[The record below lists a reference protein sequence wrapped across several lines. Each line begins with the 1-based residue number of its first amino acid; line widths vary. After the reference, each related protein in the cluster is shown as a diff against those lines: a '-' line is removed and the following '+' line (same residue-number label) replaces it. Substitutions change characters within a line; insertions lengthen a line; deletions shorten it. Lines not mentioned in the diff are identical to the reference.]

1 MTNQFLSKKEV
12 KSLLHF
18 KSDTSLYTLEQKDET
33 FPQKIRISLRELV
46 IVRRD
51 IFLTGI
57 SQSRTPLGSLMIIK
71 LNPFISRASIGIMT
85 LPKIAI
91 LAISF

>member
-33 FPQKIRISLRELV
+33 FPQKIRIGLRRISACGEIYSWLES
-46 IVRRD
+46 RRVKRREVA
-51 IFLTGI
+51 
-57 SQSRTPLGSLMIIK
+57 QC
-71 LNPFISRASIGIMT
+71 
-85 LPKIAI
+85 
-91 LAISF
+91 

>member
-51 IFLTGI
+51 LLLAEI

-71 LNPFISRASIGIMT
+71 LNPFISQNDKG
-85 LPKIAI
+85 
-91 LAISF
+91 LALE

>member
-33 FPQKIRISLRELV
+33 FLQR
-46 IVRRD
+46 
-51 IFLTGI
+51 
-57 SQSRTPLGSLMIIK
+57 
-71 LNPFISRASIGIMT
+71 
-85 LPKIAI
+85 
-91 LAISF
+91 

>member
-85 LPKIAI
+85 LPMITNIA
-91 LAISF
+91 LSV